1 MATPGKFGSYLLSSV
16 IETAALEI
24 RQKYYDR
31 VDDARKQK
39 RVTKSKHIDKAIKA
53 IKNQIKEYGG
63 GDTLDKQIE
72 SLKSLKKNSNP
83 KLDIDQYE
91 EMRLEVIDEVCSKY
105 ALSAKFMADMLG
117 NNLTRIDEEAHED
130 IS

>member
-39 RVTKSKHIDKAIKA
+39 RVTKSKHIDKAIQA

-63 GDTLDKQIE
+63 SDTLDKQIE

>member
-63 GDTLDKQIE
+63 SDTLDKQIE